1 MSKDQT
7 EIGIAGLPIPKKKWK
22 SGKKRHEF
30 EKKRRE
36 NLGPNVAG
44 TPLGQDVNPNFNP
57 NTVRQTTGKTY
68 VSGGSSNPYYNP
80 RTKMEESQKKTY
92 KEFIEEALAYRG
104 GEPLPPLDKAALER
118 IRARLKDMG
127 KGGSI
132 QNQQAPVEK
141 RKPTVDLKKV
151 DIREAR
157 AEDKRGLPPTGKNRT
172 KQKLHR
178 KGSTAYSGGQ
188 NPHLRGKNSTKA
200 QRRERNRSRYLD
212 HPNGPYDTTEKKDKY
227 LDMQKEK
234 RTSPYNSR
242 FD

>member
-30 EKKRRE
+30 EKKRSE

-44 TPLGQDVNPNFNP
+44 TPLRPDVNPHFNP

-92 KEFIEEALAYRG
+92 KEFIEEALAYKG
-104 GEPLPPLDKAALER
+104 GEPLPEPDRKALER
-118 IRARLKDMG
+118 ISARLKDME

-132 QNQQAPVEK
+132 QKQQAPVEK
-141 RKPTVDLKKV
+141 RKPTTNLNTV

-212 HPNGPYDTTEKKDKY
+212 HPNGMYDTTEKKNKY

>member
-1 MSKDQT
+1 MN
-7 EIGIAGLPIPKKKWK
+7 II
-22 SGKKRHEF
+22 
-30 EKKRRE
+30 
-36 NLGPNVAG
+36 VA
-44 TPLGQDVNPNFNP
+44 
-57 NTVRQTTGKTY
+57 GKTY
-68 VSGGSSNPYYNP
+68 VSGGSSNPFYNP

-92 KEFIEEALAYRG
+92 KEFIEEALAYEG
-104 GEPLPPLDKAALER
+104 GKPLPKLDREALER
-118 IRARLKDMG
+118 ISARLNRDELEARG
-127 KGGSI
+127 AIRPNTTPS
-132 QNQQAPVEK
+132 QPK

-188 NPHLRGKNSTKA
+188 NPHLRGKDSTTKA

-212 HPNGPYDTTEKKDKY
+212 HPNGMYDTTEKKNKY

>member
-1 MSKDQT
+1 M
-7 EIGIAGLPIPKKKWK
+7 
-22 SGKKRHEF
+22 
-30 EKKRRE
+30 
-36 NLGPNVAG
+36 
-44 TPLGQDVNPNFNP
+44 
-57 NTVRQTTGKTY
+57 
-68 VSGGSSNPYYNP
+68 
-80 RTKMEESQKKTY
+80 KTY
-92 KEFIEEALAYRG
+92 KQFIEESIVPLAPLAYEGGKELPEPDRKSLKNIQAMLNLTARG
-104 GEPLPPLDKAALER
+104 A
-118 IRARLKDMG
+118 IRPNTTP
-127 KGGSI
+127 S
-132 QNQQAPVEK
+132 QPK

-188 NPHLRGKNSTKA
+188 NPHLRGKDSTTKA

-212 HPNGPYDTTEKKDKY
+212 HPNGMYDTTEKKNKY